1 MLAAECLVS
10 FTLRLTRFQY
20 EIAGHEMIWFFE
32 NAKKECVL
40 DCELGGETQKK
51 LTGVVYSFL

>member
-1 MLAAECLVS
+1 
-10 FTLRLTRFQY
+10 
-20 EIAGHEMIWFFE
+20 MIWFFE